1 MLAAETSDVIFLE
14 RGLAMEK
21 PKKHVFI
28 CTSSRMTGQ
37 QKGFC
42 HTKGAV
48 DLVNAFMEAIE
59 EADLEGIFVSNT
71 GCFGLCEEGPVVV
84 VYPDNVWYGKV
95 SEDDVTE
102 IVEEHLAEGRIVERL
117 AL

>member
-1 MLAAETSDVIFLE
+1 
-14 RGLAMEK
+14 
-21 PKKHVFI
+21 
-28 CTSSRMTGQ
+28 MTGQ

-59 EADLEGIFVSNT
+59 EEDLEGIFVSNT

>member
-1 MLAAETSDVIFLE
+1 
-14 RGLAMEK
+14 
-21 PKKHVFI
+21 
-28 CTSSRMTGQ
+28 MTGQ

-59 EADLEGIFVSNT
+59 EEDLEGIFVSNT
-71 GCFGLCEEGPVVV
+71 GCFGLCEEGPIVV

>member
-1 MLAAETSDVIFLE
+1 
-14 RGLAMEK
+14 MEK

-37 QKGFC
+37 QKGLC

-59 EADLEGIFVSNT
+59 EEDLEGIFVSNT
-71 GCFGLCEEGPVVV
+71 GCFGLCEEGPIVV

-102 IVEEHLAEGRIVERL
+102 IVEEHLAAGRVVERL

>member
-1 MLAAETSDVIFLE
+1 
-14 RGLAMEK
+14 
-21 PKKHVFI
+21 
-28 CTSSRMTGQ
+28 
-37 QKGFC
+37 
-42 HTKGAV
+42 
-48 DLVNAFMEAIE
+48 
-59 EADLEGIFVSNT
+59 
-71 GCFGLCEEGPVVV
+71 V

>member
-1 MLAAETSDVIFLE
+1 
-14 RGLAMEK
+14 MEK

-37 QKGFC
+37 QKGLC

-71 GCFGLCEEGPVVV
+71 GCFGLCEEGPIVV

-102 IVEEHLAEGRIVERL
+102 IVEEHLAAGRVVERL

>member
-1 MLAAETSDVIFLE
+1 
-14 RGLAMEK
+14 
-21 PKKHVFI
+21 
-28 CTSSRMTGQ
+28 MTGQ

-59 EADLEGIFVSNT
+59 EEDLEGIFVSNT
-71 GCFGLCEEGPVVV
+71 GCFGLCEEGPIVV
-84 VYPDNVWYGKV
+84 VYPDNIWYGKV

-102 IVEEHLAEGRIVERL
+102 IVEEHLAAGRVVERL

>member
-1 MLAAETSDVIFLE
+1 
-14 RGLAMEK
+14 
-21 PKKHVFI
+21 
-28 CTSSRMTGQ
+28 MTGQ

-71 GCFGLCEEGPVVV
+71 GCFGLCEEGPIVV

-102 IVEEHLAEGRIVERL
+102 IVEEHLAAGRVVERL

>member
-1 MLAAETSDVIFLE
+1 
-14 RGLAMEK
+14 
-21 PKKHVFI
+21 
-28 CTSSRMTGQ
+28 MTGQ

-59 EADLEGIFVSNT
+59 EEDLEGIFVSNT
-71 GCFGLCEEGPVVV
+71 GCFGLCEEGPIVV

-102 IVEEHLAEGRIVERL
+102 IVEEHLAAGLVVERL

>member
-1 MLAAETSDVIFLE
+1 
-14 RGLAMEK
+14 
-21 PKKHVFI
+21 
-28 CTSSRMTGQ
+28 MTGQ

-59 EADLEGIFVSNT
+59 EEDLEGIFVSNT
-71 GCFGLCEEGPVVV
+71 GCFGLCEEGPIVV

-102 IVEEHLAEGRIVERL
+102 IVEEHLAAGRVVERL